1 MEPALLHPGNAGCC
15 MSRVDQLLNA
25 AGGDP
30 DLALKAALHVRRQCR
45 WTVIKPKHIKQ
56 ALAEINERGSN

>member
-1 MEPALLHPGNAGCC
+1 